1 MDCNNRF
8 TGPDP
13 DKMHRQ
19 WVQHLHEMSGGM
31 DTRGLEIAQS
41 IRMIARF
48 LDLAVNQSL
57 AFGELSGPRLGIL
70 LRLMGEEDHGNYA
83 GINPTLL
90 SRYQDVKKNTIT
102 SLLKGLE
109 DRGLIE
115 RSTDPE
121 DRRGFLI
128 RITPAG
134 RELVRSTAPARFEF
148 MNQITSSL
156 TDEERDQLLILL
168 GKLRMTLVQR
178 GHNPLDIEP
187 QQ

>member
-1 MDCNNRF
+1 MDCKNRF
-8 TGPDP
+8 AGSDP
-13 DKMHRQ
+13 EKMHRE
-19 WVQHLHEMSGGM
+19 WVQHLKEMSGGT
-31 DTRGLEIAQS
+31 DTRGLEIAHS

-48 LDLAVNQSL
+48 LDLAVIQSP

-83 GINPTLL
+83 GINPTRL
-90 SRYQDVKKNTIT
+90 SRYQDVRKNTIT

-115 RSTDPE
+115 RSTDPD

-156 TDEERDQLLILL
+156 TDEERDQFLVLL
-168 GKLRMTLVQR
+168 GKLRTSLMQR
-178 GHNPLDIEP
+178 GHHPLDIEP
-187 QQ
+187 Q